1 MLFRFISDDEYKE
14 LTNPD
19 HINNAMENN
28 FERCGDGT
36 IQSWSEKPLYAFYSH
51 LDQAFDLL
59 DDKTLTY
66 LAAINDSRVG
76 VTPTQLKDHDI
87 VTIDRYNLMDV
98 LIIWKGTRKHALERV
113 YEDKIFPYENSKEDE
128 DYRQFRR
135 FGKCWQDLKRPSEI
149 QFPEQGDKIL
159 YEPISDR
166 YVAIQYNN
174 YRRRFEIK
182 ADALG
187 YGFKTHDSCY
197 KFITKSH
204 DNYYQ
209 ASAGSSYLET
219 AYEQASYC
227 GFGDYSDYC

>member
-1 MLFRFISDDEYKE
+1 MLFRFISNDEYEE

-19 HINNAMENN
+19 HVNEAMENN
-28 FERCGDGT
+28 FERFGDGT
-36 IQSWSEKPLYAFYSH
+36 IQSESKKPLYAFYGN

-59 DDKTLTY
+59 DDKTLTH
-66 LAAINDSRVG
+66 LVAINDSRVG
-76 VTPTQLKDHDI
+76 ITTTQLKGHDI

-98 LIIWKGTRKHALERV
+98 LVIWKGTRKHALERV

-149 QFPEQGDKIL
+149 NFPEQGDKIL

-166 YVAIQYNN
+166 YVAIQYDN

-187 YGFKTHDSCY
+187 YGFKTRDSCY

-204 DNYYQ
+204 DKYYNAQ
-209 ASAGSSYLET
+209 AGSSHLET